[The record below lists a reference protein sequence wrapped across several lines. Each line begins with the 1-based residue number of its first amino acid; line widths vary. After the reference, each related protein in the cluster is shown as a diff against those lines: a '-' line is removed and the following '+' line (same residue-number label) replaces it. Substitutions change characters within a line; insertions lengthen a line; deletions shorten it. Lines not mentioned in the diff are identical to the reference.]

1 MPKLQFDIDCTNFQ
15 YFFEAQAAG
24 ITESQR
30 ELLPKELLYKL
41 FTKGFRVNTKM
52 SGKLGFLAKLFIL
65 FKALKKRWI
74 IIVED
79 DENGMTEEEYFKFKK
94 LTSKRDY
101 GQDNANELLSHG
113 TFVLGCTEL
122 VNTYSRLNH
131 LSNSPAYNY
140 LSKAKNK
147 DYTKP
152 DEYLRNQAYVCR
164 FINHYDSQKKKIVME
179 TGLTMAEWITLT
191 YLYDGLE
198 KLGKVLY
205 TEKFKYSYNSSSTK
219 IKVSFGTLQ
228 SKGFITKH
236 GTGKGCKLQITA
248 LGKEKVNAVLQ
259 KYVVNC

>member
-1 MPKLQFDIDCTNFQ
+1 MPKLQFDIECPNFQ
-15 YFFEAQAAG
+15 SFFEVQAAG
-24 ITESQR
+24 MAESQR
-30 ELLPKELLYKL
+30 ELLPKELQYKI

-52 SGKLGFLAKLFIL
+52 TGKLGFIAKLFIL

-79 DENGMTEEEYFKFKK
+79 DANGMTEEEYFKLKD

-101 GQDNANELLSHG
+101 GQDNANELISHG

-152 DEYLRNQAYVCR
+152 DEYIRNQNYVCR

-191 YLYDGLE
+191 YLYDGNE
-198 KLGKVLY
+198 KSGNYLY
-205 TEKFKYSYNSSSTK
+205 KEKFKYSYNSSSTK

-228 SKGFITKH
+228 NKGLITKH
-236 GTGKGCKLQITA
+236 GTGRGCKLQITA
-248 LGKEKVNAVLQ
+248 LGKEKVNTILQ
-259 KYVVNC
+259 KYVLNC